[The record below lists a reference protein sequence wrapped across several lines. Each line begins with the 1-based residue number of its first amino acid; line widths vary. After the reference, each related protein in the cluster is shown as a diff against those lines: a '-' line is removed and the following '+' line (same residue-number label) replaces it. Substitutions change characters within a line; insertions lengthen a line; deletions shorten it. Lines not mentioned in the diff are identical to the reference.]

1 MDKKVLRKGIYGALF
16 LYLKFHLNIIPIQ
29 RYNDIARSDIMLKQY
44 LQQKNISIYK
54 LSVLSG
60 IPYSTLNDIVNHKV
74 DIANIRAGIVFKLAN
89 ILNISM
95 DELYELCTNQITIY
109 LEGYSAIGTV
119 NIKNKKY
126 VLKFR
131 YQNKEF
137 TEELCPVKKE
147 ATMFIESI
155 ARWQMEKKISN
166 YEMEEMYELCI
177 KAKR

>member
-1 MDKKVLRKGIYGALF
+1 
-16 LYLKFHLNIIPIQ
+16 
-29 RYNDIARSDIMLKQY
+29 MLKQY
-44 LQQKNISIYK
+44 LQQKNLSIYK
-54 LSVLSG
+54 LAVLSG

-74 DIANIRAGIVFKLAN
+74 DIANIRAGIVFRLAD
-89 ILNISM
+89 ILNITM
-95 DELYELCTNQITIY
+95 DELYELCTNQITIC
-109 LEGYSAIGTV
+109 LEGYAAKGTV

-126 VLKFR
+126 VLEFQ

-137 TEELCPVKKE
+137 TYELCPVKKE

-155 ARWQMEKKISN
+155 AQWQMEKMISD

>member
-1 MDKKVLRKGIYGALF
+1 MLRKEICGAF
-16 LYLKFHLNIIPIQ
+16 LNELKFFLNTIPIQ
-29 RYNDIARSDIMLKQY
+29 RYNIIARSDIMLKEF
-44 LQQKNISIYK
+44 LHQKNISIYK
-54 LSVLSG
+54 LSGISG

-74 DIANIRAGIVFKLAN
+74 DIANIRAGIVFKLAD

-95 DELYELCTNQITIY
+95 DELYELCTNQISVY
-109 LEGYSAIGTV
+109 LEGYSAKGTV

-126 VLKFR
+126 VLEFQ

-137 TEELCPVKKE
+137 TDELCPVKKE

-155 ARWQMEKKISN
+155 ARWQMEKMISD
-166 YEMEEMYELCI
+166 YEMEAMYELCI

>member
-1 MDKKVLRKGIYGALF
+1 
-16 LYLKFHLNIIPIQ
+16 
-29 RYNDIARSDIMLKQY
+29 MLKKY
-44 LQQKNISIYK
+44 LQQKNLSIYK
-54 LSVLSG
+54 LAALSE

-95 DELYELCTNQITIY
+95 DEFYELCTKQITIY
-109 LEGYSAIGTV
+109 LEGYAAKGIV

-126 VLKFR
+126 VLEFQ
-131 YQNKEF
+131 YQNRKF
-137 TEELCPVKKE
+137 TDELCLVKKE

-155 ARWQMEKKISN
+155 AQWQMEKIILN

>member
-1 MDKKVLRKGIYGALF
+1 MNTIS
-16 LYLKFHLNIIPIQ
+16 IQ
-29 RYNDIARSDIMLKQY
+29 RYNIITRSDVVLKQY
-44 LQQKNISIYK
+44 LKQKNLSIYK
-54 LSVLSG
+54 LAALSE

-89 ILNISM
+89 ILDISM

-109 LEGYSAIGTV
+109 LERYSTKGIV

-126 VLKFR
+126 VLEFQ

-137 TEELCPVKKE
+137 AEELCPVKKE

-155 ARWQMEKKISN
+155 ARWQMEKMIQK

>member
-1 MDKKVLRKGIYGALF
+1 
-16 LYLKFHLNIIPIQ
+16 
-29 RYNDIARSDIMLKQY
+29 MLKEF
-44 LQQKNISIYK
+44 LHQKNISIYK
-54 LSVLSG
+54 LAATTG

-74 DIANIRAGIVFKLAN
+74 DIANIRAGIVFKLAK

-95 DELYELCTNQITIY
+95 DELYELCTNQITIF
-109 LEGYSAIGTV
+109 LEGYATKGIV

-126 VLKFR
+126 VLKFQYHDR
-131 YQNKEF
+131 EF
-137 TEELCPVKKE
+137 TDELCPVKKE

-155 ARWQMEKKISN
+155 ARWHMEKLISD

>member
-1 MDKKVLRKGIYGALF
+1 MEKQIKLP
-16 LYLKFHLNIIPIQ
+16 LNIIPTQ
-29 RYNDIARSDIMLKQY
+29 RYNIHARGDIMFKQF
-44 LQQKNISIYK
+44 LQQKNLSIYK
-54 LSVLSG
+54 LAGISG

-74 DIANIRAGIVFKLAN
+74 DIANIRAGIVFKLAQ

-109 LEGYSAIGTV
+109 LEGYSAKGTV

-126 VLKFR
+126 VLEFQ
-131 YQNKEF
+131 YQNREF
-137 TEELCPVKKE
+137 KDELCPVKKE

-155 ARWQMEKKISN
+155 ARWQMEKMISDF
-166 YEMEEMYELCI
+166 EMEETYELCI

>member
-1 MDKKVLRKGIYGALF
+1 
-16 LYLKFHLNIIPIQ
+16 
-29 RYNDIARSDIMLKQY
+29 MLKEF
-44 LQQKNISIYK
+44 LQQKDLSIYK
-54 LSVLSG
+54 LAGISG

-74 DIANIRAGIVFKLAN
+74 DIANIRAGIIFKLAN
-89 ILNISM
+89 VLNISI

-109 LEGYSAIGTV
+109 LEDYATKGTV

-126 VLKFR
+126 VLEFQ

-137 TEELCPVKKE
+137 TDELCPVKKE

-155 ARWQMEKKISN
+155 ARWQMEKLISD
-166 YEMEEMYELCI
+166 YEMETMYELCI

>member
-1 MDKKVLRKGIYGALF
+1 
-16 LYLKFHLNIIPIQ
+16 
-29 RYNDIARSDIMLKQY
+29 MLKQY
-44 LQQKNISIYK
+44 LKQKNISIYK
-54 LSVLSG
+54 LAALSE

-95 DELYELCTNQITIY
+95 DELYELCSNQIAIH
-109 LEGYSAIGTV
+109 LEEYSTKGLV

-126 VLKFR
+126 VLEFQ

-137 TEELCPVKKE
+137 TDELCPVKKE

-155 ARWQMEKKISN
+155 ARWKMEKLIAD